1 MGTIERREREK
12 LQRRED
18 IVRVARTLFFEKGF
32 RDTTIDEI
40 ARAAELARGTIYLY
54 FENKEEIY
62 VTVLEEGLDILQNL
76 VQDSVNPDV
85 DPLTNLLNGHDA
97 FMRFHDDFPQ
107 YYNVMMLD
115 KLQISH
121 ALPPALKERIDA
133 RMMAMVDFIAASLEE
148 GARAGY
154 FRPMPFKEVALLQ
167 MGISTGFAQMMDKC
181 GRDMIADGREHYRQI
196 MHDLIA
202 MGVVD
207 RSMGKDVAA

>member
-1 MGTIERREREK
+1 MGTLERREREK
-12 LQRRED
+12 QQRRED
-18 IVRVARTLFFEKGF
+18 IVRVARVLFFEKGF

-62 VTVLEEGLDILQNL
+62 VTVLEEGLDILHRL
-76 VQDSVNPDV
+76 VHEATRPEL

-97 FMRFHDDFPQ
+97 YMRFHDEYPQ

-115 KLQISH
+115 KLQIMDV
-121 ALPPALKERIDA
+121 LPPALKERIDG

-167 MGISTGFAQMMDKC
+167 MGISMGFAQMMDKC
-181 GRDMIADGREHYRQI
+181 GRDVVQGNREEYRQI

-207 RSMGKDVAA
+207 RSGGKV